1 MENKEVYKI
10 LKQHIGNESKETI
23 WNNAKLIYEQCREK
37 KYLDTFSN
45 QQEFAEYLGITKGRI
60 SQYRYAYEY
69 YLLYK
74 NRIDLTKFSVEQA
87 YTFYRYLGSRLFE
100 FLKWINEEKKISC
113 EKISLKKTKR
123 LIEEYSN
130 CTSETNSNNVSDNI
144 NIDQLTEDE
153 KKIIAFYRNG
163 TDEQRKLID
172 AIIMSV

>member
-23 WNNAKLIYEQCREK
+23 WDNAKLIYEQCCDK

-74 NRIDLTKFSVEQA
+74 DKIDLRKYSVAQV
-87 YTFYRYLGSRLFE
+87 YTF
-100 FLKWINEEKKISC
+100 I
-113 EKISLKKTKR
+113 
-123 LIEEYSN
+123 
-130 CTSETNSNNVSDNI
+130 
-144 NIDQLTEDE
+144 
-153 KKIIAFYRNG
+153 
-163 TDEQRKLID
+163 
-172 AIIMSV
+172 